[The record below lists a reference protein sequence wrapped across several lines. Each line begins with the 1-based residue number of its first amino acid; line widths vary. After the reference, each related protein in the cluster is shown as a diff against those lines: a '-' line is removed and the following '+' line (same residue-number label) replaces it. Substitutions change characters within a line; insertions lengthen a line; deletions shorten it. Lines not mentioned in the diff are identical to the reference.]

1 MGSRTN
7 IIERN
12 KSIADE
18 YDNGNGLTLEQLSQK
33 YHFQI
38 PYLRSILK
46 YYGVV
51 FPRKEKY
58 SRSDQADLKE
68 RDDSI
73 VSRFANGESAQSI
86 ADSLSLSKTRVLQIL
101 KERNAMVPKTVYL
114 EEIQKLADRI
124 RKDIRANIP
133 YESVYR
139 KEKFCETKTC
149 RNKKI
154 CKPQSVYKCDSC
166 QKKLTGRKNTLL
178 IKGILDKYGKDAIIK
193 CMKLK
198 IFIFKEAK
206 EFRINGVLQGLK
218 NGEAPLDLAKKYH
231 CTRDYIY
238 HIKKVYG
245 E

>member
-7 IIERN
+7 ILERN
-12 KSIADE
+12 KNIAEE
-18 YDNGNGLTLEQLSQK
+18 YDNGNGLSLEQLSNK
-33 YHFQI
+33 HHFQI

-46 YYGVV
+46 EHGVT

-58 SRSDQADLKE
+58 SRSDQANLKE

-73 VSRFANGESAQSI
+73 VQRFTKLESAQDI
-86 ADSLSLSKTRVLQIL
+86 AADLSLSKTRVLQIL
-101 KERNAMVPKTVYL
+101 KERNAIVPKTAQL
-114 EEIQKLADRI
+114 EEIQKLADKI
-124 RKDIRANIP
+124 RKDIHSNVP
-133 YESVYR
+133 YESVYN
-139 KEKFCETKTC
+139 KEKFCENKTC
-149 RNKKI
+149 KNKGI
-154 CKPQSVYKCDSC
+154 CRTQSVYKCEEC
-166 QKKLTGRKNTLL
+166 HKKLTGKHSTLL
-178 IKGILDKYGKDAIIK
+178 IQGILDKYGKDTIIK

-218 NGEAPLDLAKKYH
+218 HGEAPLDLAKKYH

-245 E
+245 D